1 MQDCPGRGEKSKE
14 SDAPERVILQS
25 AKEHKNGLKGKVYM
39 NDNHNHEKLNS
50 RFSAVVGRIS
60 ASVDRMTDRR
70 MTLYAV
76 VLLAVSLIPLLWLGR
91 YNVMCIDDYDYGRQ
105 VHDTW
110 LATGSYLEAVGTA
123 WRQTVE
129 FYHNWQGTYVSCFLM
144 ALCPMNFHYE
154 IAWVVPVIMIGMFA
168 ISTFVLGRHIFTKW
182 LGTDR
187 MQSSFVMLL
196 LLFMFYQVL
205 EAPFEGIYWYN
216 GSTHYILMQS
226 VWFFTLAAI
235 STALWADDKKREILY
250 SILAAVLA
258 VLVGGGNLI
267 TGLQAEIFMV
277 LLLLYAFF
285 TNRRKIWAV
294 CLPFIT
300 GSAGFL
306 CNTMAPGNLVRSTLD
321 PSTGYS
327 AIASIVLSFYYA
339 VVFMIRWTP
348 AFVMIIWLALLP
360 VLWKMTKVSD
370 KSFAHPVWVTAGVYC
385 VISAMFTP
393 TLYAV
398 GMVGLSRVDNI
409 IQMVYYLGALMTT
422 AYWMGY
428 FSHRKTEN
436 TAASAL
442 GSFLE
447 KTGNRMTAAC
457 IFLVLV
463 FWVLTADKNTYTAV
477 SAARSL
483 INGDA
488 QTFYA
493 EAMER
498 HEVYVDENIVDV
510 ELQPYSARPALFT
523 FDDLS
528 TDQENWLNLAVMQ
541 YYHKA
546 YVRLESVD

>member
-1 MQDCPGRGEKSKE
+1 MSGVWQRDKSN
-14 SDAPERVILQS
+14 SGLNRQSFLQT
-25 AKEHKNGLKGKVYM
+25 LT
-39 NDNHNHEKLNS
+39 S
-50 RFSAVVGRIS
+50 RQM
-60 ASVDRMTDRR
+60 MTGA
-70 MTLYAV
+70 L
-76 VLLAVSLIPLLWLGR
+76 VLLVISLIPLLWLGK

-110 LATGSYLEAVGTA
+110 LATGSYREAVQTA
-123 WRQTVE
+123 WRQTME
-129 FYHNWQGTYVSCFLM
+129 FYRNWQGTYVSCVLM
-144 ALCPMNFHYE
+144 ALCPMNFQYE
-154 IAWVVPVIMIGMFA
+154 IAWVVPVIMISMIA
-168 ISTFVLGRHIFTKW
+168 TSTLVLGRYIFRKW
-182 LGTDR
+182 LGADR
-187 MQSSFVMLL
+187 TQSAFALFMI
-196 LLFMFYQVL
+196 LFMFYQVL

-226 VWFFTLAAI
+226 VWFFTLAAV
-235 STALWADDKKREILY
+235 SGALWTTDKKREICY

-258 VLVGGGNLI
+258 VIVGGGNLI

-277 LLLLYAFF
+277 LLLLYAVV
-285 TNRRKIWAV
+285 TNRRKIWVV
-294 CLPFIT
+294 CLPLVT

-327 AIASIVLSFYYA
+327 AVASVLLSFYYA

-348 AFVMIIWLALLP
+348 AFVILIWLALLP
-360 VLWKMTKVSD
+360 VLWRMMKASD
-370 KSFAHPVWVTAGVYC
+370 KTFAHPVWVTVGIYC

-398 GMVGLSRVDNI
+398 GMVGLARVDNI
-409 IQMVYYLGALMTT
+409 IQMVYYLGLFAAT
-422 AYWMGY
+422 AYWLGY
-428 FSHRKTEN
+428 FSHRKPGQT
-436 TAASAL
+436 TADAL

-447 KTGNRMTAAC
+447 RAGNTMTVVC
-457 IFLVLV
+457 LLLVLAV
-463 FWVLTADKNTYTAV
+463 WILTADKNTYTSV

-483 INGDA
+483 VNGDA

-498 HEVYVDENIVDV
+498 HEIYVDENIVDV
-510 ELQPYSARPALFT
+510 ELKPYSARPALFT

-546 YVRLESVD
+546 YVRLESTD